1 MATSLMGPNVFYVF
15 SVVAVGPLDYR
26 SCRPPYPQAT
36 HGLRSVTPGCLRLP
50 LNPENEFQIISK
62 RLSTL
67 IYINKTNHTGILI
80 KKNASVG

>member
-1 MATSLMGPNVFYVF
+1 MVTSLMGPNVFYVF

-62 RLSTL
+62 WLSTF
-67 IYINKTNHTGILI
+67 IYTDKTNHTGIL
-80 KKNASVG
+80 KKTALVG